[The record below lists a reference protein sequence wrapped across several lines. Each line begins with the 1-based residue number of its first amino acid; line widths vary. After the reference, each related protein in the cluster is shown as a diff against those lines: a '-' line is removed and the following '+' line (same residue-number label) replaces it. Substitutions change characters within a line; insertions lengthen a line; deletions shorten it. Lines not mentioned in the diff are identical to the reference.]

1 MPIKIEIT
9 GENAEHALAELRGL
23 SSGMTPHTLVLPGE
37 VVRGEMRADPEVA
50 EALAAPNGPV
60 TVPVEEP
67 APKRRGR
74 PRKAEAQAPA
84 VVAADEPVAE
94 PDEDEDEAV
103 GAVEEDSPEVR
114 QQDAEDEAKPA
125 DAPLTSD
132 DLRRAMKGY
141 VDAYGMA
148 AAQED
153 GPRILA
159 LVLAGDL
166 DALHAEGRAFRLSDV
181 APERLAH
188 AIKEFKMAVTNNPF
202 NREQQK
208 EA

>member
-23 SSGMTPHTLVLPGE
+23 SSGMV
-37 VVRGEMRADPEVA
+37 RADAPAVPTPAEPVA
-50 EALAAPNGPV
+50 VTVAAAEEPV
-60 TVPVEEP
+60 TAPEEEP

-74 PRKAEAQAPA
+74 PRKTEAQAPA
-84 VVAADEPVAE
+84 VVAAAAEEPVADQE
-94 PDEDEDEAV
+94 QPDEDEDEAV
-103 GAVEEDSPEVR
+103 GAVEEDSPEV
-114 QQDAEDEAKPA
+114 QKQDAEDEAKPA

-188 AIKEFKMAVTNNPF
+188 AIKEFKLAAANNPF
-202 NREQQK
+202 NREQAK
-208 EA
+208 GA